1 MAEHDTDTALS
12 ETGTDTQL
20 MPVAEQTPKQTPE
33 QTPEQTPNIT
43 PELAPDIQ
51 RDFQQTDTPADPLQ
65 GSGALTAG
73 HTVPLTVSAADPK
86 AFGAS
91 LEDIATGRVVVSF
104 TN

>member
-20 MPVAEQTPKQTPE
+20 IPVAEQTPK

-104 TN
+104 TD

>member
-20 MPVAEQTPKQTPE
+20 MPVAEQTPE
-33 QTPEQTPNIT
+33 QAPEQTPNIT

>member
-20 MPVAEQTPKQTPE
+20 IPVAEQTPK

-51 RDFQQTDTPADPLQ
+51 PDFQQTDTSADPLQ

-104 TN
+104 TD

>member
-33 QTPEQTPNIT
+33 QTPNIT

-51 RDFQQTDTPADPLQ
+51 PDFQQTDTPADPLQ

>member
-20 MPVAEQTPKQTPE
+20 IPVAEQTPK

-73 HTVPLTVSAADPK
+73 HMVPLTVSAADPK

-104 TN
+104 TD

>member
-1 MAEHDTDTALS
+1 MAEHDTDTALP
-12 ETGTDTQL
+12 ETGMDTQL
-20 MPVAEQTPKQTPE
+20 KPVAEHTPE
-33 QTPEQTPNIT
+33 QPSNIS

-51 RDFQQTDTPADPLQ
+51 PDFQQTDTPADPLQ

-104 TN
+104 TD